1 MPTDTRILGLFP
13 DLLGHGGVQ
22 ETGRQTAATLDA
34 IAESH
39 GWQTT
44 YLALNDPNGA
54 HQLQVRDR
62 AIGFAGFQRAK
73 VQFVLATLKA
83 SRGATRLIFAAHPN
97 LAQPA
102 TLAKRFAPGLKIA
115 VVTHGIDVWEA
126 LQPKRRESLLKAD
139 VVLAPS
145 TYTVQKLIDVQGVPA
160 AKIERLP
167 WPLDPEFLN
176 LAAAPAQLP
185 LPQKFPTQGPVIL
198 AVGRWAASEKYKGAD
213 DLILAAAKLRAA
225 HPTLALVVVG
235 TGDDLP
241 RLKQLAAAQNVAV
254 TFLENLPRPELAA
267 CYARA
272 DIFALPSTG
281 EGFGLVYLEAM
292 AFAKPVVGVAS
303 GGALDLIR
311 DGKNGL
317 LVAPPKENPAPLVNA
332 LERLLADA
340 ALRNEMGR
348 NGAAIVGAEYSISA
362 FQQTLERIVT
372 QLLS

>member
-1 MPTDTRILGLFP
+1 
-13 DLLGHGGVQ
+13 
-22 ETGRQTAATLDA
+22 
-34 IAESH
+34 
-39 GWQTT
+39 
-44 YLALNDPNGA
+44 
-54 HQLQVRDR
+54 
-62 AIGFAGFQRAK
+62 
-73 VQFVLATLKA
+73 
-83 SRGATRLIFAAHPN
+83 
-97 LAQPA
+97 
-102 TLAKRFAPGLKIA
+102 
-115 VVTHGIDVWEA
+115 
-126 LQPKRRESLLKAD
+126 

-225 HPTLALVVVG
+225 HPALSLVLVG
-235 TGDDLP
+235 AGDDLP
-241 RLKQLAAAQNVAV
+241 RLKQLAASQNLPVV
-254 TFLENLPRPELAA
+254 FLENLPRPELAA

>member
-1 MPTDTRILGLFP
+1 MPIDTRILGLFP
-13 DLLGHGGVQ
+13 ELLAHGGVQ
-22 ETGRQTAATLDA
+22 ETGRQTAAALDA

-39 GWQTT
+39 GWRTT
-44 YLALNDPNGA
+44 YLALNDPSGA
-54 HQLQVRDR
+54 HPLQVRDR
-62 AIGFAGFQRAK
+62 AISFTGFQRAK

-102 TLAKRFAPGLKIA
+102 SLAKRFAPNLKIA
-115 VVTHGIDVWEA
+115 VVTHGIDVWEP

-145 TYTVQKLIDVQGVPA
+145 AYTVQKLIDVQGVPA
-160 AKIERLP
+160 AKIQRLP
-167 WPLDPEFLN
+167 WPLDPEFLKF
-176 LAAAPAQLP
+176 AAAPAQLP
-185 LPQKFPTQGPVIL
+185 LPQTFPAQGPVIL

-213 DLILAAAKLRAA
+213 DLILAAAKLRGA
-225 HPTLALVVVG
+225 HPALSLVLIG
-235 TGDDLP
+235 TGDDLS
-241 RLKQLAAAQNVAV
+241 RLKQLAAAQSLPVV
-254 TFLENLPRPELAA
+254 FLENLPRPELAA

-303 GGALDLIR
+303 GGTLDLIR

-317 LVAPPKENPAPLVNA
+317 LVAPPKENPAPLLAA
-332 LERLLADA
+332 LERLLGDA
-340 ALRNEMGR
+340 ALRNQMGR
-348 NGAAIVGAEYSISA
+348 AGAAIVESEYSVAA
-362 FQQTLERIVT
+362 FQQSLERIIT
-372 QLLS
+372 KLLP